1 MSRDIPQNTMTT
13 TMRNSKSAQVNTYKD
28 QKKKTETKKRREGQT
43 ENKRKKILDLSPS
56 ESIIKW
62 K

>member
-28 QKKKTETKKRREGQT
+28 QKKENRNKKKGGRDKQ
-43 ENKRKKILDLSPS
+43 KIKEKDIRPKS
-56 ESIIKW
+56 K
-62 K
+62 

>member
-1 MSRDIPQNTMTT
+1 MTT

-43 ENKRKKILDLSPS
+43 ENKEKILDPKS
-56 ESIIKW
+56 K
-62 K
+62 